1 MLLFVYKILQ
11 CTWGI
16 IQTLLGFIIFLLHC
30 KNKHFCYHGAIVTQ
44 WQSKSSMSL
53 GLFVFVTSEPFFT
66 KKYEGLISAEEL
78 SNRLLVH
85 EYGHTIQSIILGPLY
100 LIIIGIPS
108 TLWGFLGGKKRKEK
122 QIPYGAFFTEN
133 WANKLG
139 EMVTDE
145 ESIRNLILE

>member
-66 KKYEGLISAEEL
+66 KKTTLDFLNLMYLSTSDKKTASEIGGLI
-78 SNRLLVH
+78 
-85 EYGHTIQSIILGPLY
+85 
-100 LIIIGIPS
+100 
-108 TLWGFLGGKKRKEK
+108 F
-122 QIPYGAFFTEN
+122 
-133 WANKLG
+133 
-139 EMVTDE
+139 
-145 ESIRNLILE
+145 

>member
-16 IQTLLGFIIFLLHC
+16 IQTLLGFIIFLVHC

-78 SNRLLVH
+78 SKFGVDIK
-85 EYGHTIQSIILGPLY
+85 ETDDG
-100 LIIIGIPS
+100 LIINGP
-108 TLWGFLGGKKRKEK
+108 TNFKGGAVIETYNDHRIAMSAAIAAILADSDTVINDSECVD
-122 QIPYGAFFTEN
+122 ISFPTFY
-133 WANKLG
+133 KLL
-139 EMVTDE
+139 E
-145 ESIRNLILE
+145 EL